1 VVGKIWLQDMS
12 SDIENELIN
21 HANRGTLLH
30 AIFHEYG
37 RLWSDENDPKI
48 EALANLHNQGKID
61 ILAIV
66 TREAIHPFQGQIFWG
81 GQQVYRVLISRLQ
94 APAERLLQ
102 TVQILIETAGQDM
115 AAGMPVEEFSK
126 WCGAEPSRP
135 RELLDLVDRK
145 VPDADRF
152 LTIAI
157 KQGVTVDRAFFLD
170 RAFDFLN
177 GGSDMEKQSSINAV
191 GQIACTTDAE
201 WDRLIAAFTNLQSS
215 DDAIRAPL
223 ITGIA
228 RQMKDAPEVRREA
241 LTAIGVA
248 AVQQLGDYTLDTAA
262 RTLAFDPEH
271 LSETFIA
278 ALLSALL
285 SINGANKGTVEY
297 LDLAMM
303 RLVKLGHAERA
314 RGFLETLLRREDDR
328 IELEALDSLSY
339 QLRDT
344 GGQVLEDWVVAWLLD
359 GDYDLGRAM
368 NDALFGAGSDEFV
381 FNIDFT
387 RFALEEEEFAYVAR
401 KAIATFFLKQ
411 SVMVSLLVSLL
422 RSAPPDAADAIVE
435 LLIDPIL
442 INYGGIRDTYL
453 APIAAD
459 DGDPAQGAV
468 QKALAGQDAYLE
480 GLRAI
485 GMVPELHPSERE
497 RQLEWQR
504 HADSMSEAWQAARKK
519 SIFASIA
526 TESLILYGTR
536 AVSWFKD
543 RDEEAR
549 RIETPMGSFSTSFE
563 MPRID
568 IVDPMGLQMMLM
580 QFRSEARPQ

>member
-1 VVGKIWLQDMS
+1 MGDDLKAEILV
-12 SDIENELIN
+12 
-21 HANRGTLLH
+21 HAVKGSLLH

-37 RLWSDENDPKI
+37 RRWLDENDPTI
-48 EALANLHNQGKID
+48 QALAELHNEGAID
-61 ILAIV
+61 LLGIV
-66 TREAIHPFQGQIFWG
+66 TRDAIQAFEGQIFWA
-81 GQQVYRVLISRLQ
+81 GQQVYRALISRLQ
-94 APAERLLQ
+94 APAEALLHA
-102 TVQILIETAGQDM
+102 VQILIETAGQDM
-115 AAGMPVEEFSK
+115 AAGMPVDEFSK
-126 WCGAEPSRP
+126 WCGAEPTRP

-157 KQGVTVDRAFFLD
+157 KQGVVVDRRYFLD
-170 RAFDFLN
+170 RAFAFLT
-177 GGSDMEKQSSINAV
+177 GGSDIEKQASINAL
-191 GQIACTTDAE
+191 GQIACATDAE
-201 WDRLIAAFTNLQSS
+201 WNRLIAALTDLQSAE
-215 DDAIRAPL
+215 DAIRAPL
-223 ITGIA
+223 ITAIA
-228 RQMKDAPEVRREA
+228 RQMKDAPEARLKELTPIGIATVRK
-241 LTAIGVA
+241 
-248 AVQQLGDYTLDTAA
+248 LGDHTLDTAA

-271 LSETFIA
+271 LPEAFIE
-278 ALLSALL
+278 ALLLALQV
-285 SINGANKGTVEY
+285 INGANKGTLEY
-297 LDLAMM
+297 LDLALMK
-303 RLVKLGHAERA
+303 LVKVGHAERA
-314 RGFLETLLRREDDR
+314 RRFLEPLLRRDDDR
-328 IELEALDSLSY
+328 IELETLDSLAY
-339 QLRDT
+339 QLRNT

-368 NDALFGAGSDEFV
+368 NDALFGAGSDEIV
-381 FNIDFT
+381 FSIDFT
-387 RFALEEEEFAYVAR
+387 RFALEGDDFAYLAR

-422 RSAPPDAADAIVE
+422 RSAPPDAANAIVE

-442 INYGGIRDTYL
+442 INYAGIRDTYL
-453 APIAAD
+453 APIAVD
-459 DGDPAQGAV
+459 VGDPAQPAV
-468 QKALAGQDAYLE
+468 QEALASQDAYLE
-480 GLRAI
+480 GLRAT

-504 HADSMSEAWQAARKK
+504 HADSMSEAWQAARKR

-563 MPRID
+563 VPRVD
-568 IVDPMGLQMMLM
+568 IVDPMGLQMMLL